1 MTGFSWPEEKLAGR
15 AKVVPFRL
23 DKALKA
29 EGAKYT
35 QALLPMAEKVVVDGV
50 LVTGQ
55 NPTSAA
61 GVGKAVVKLLKKN
74 RVASR

>member
-1 MTGFSWPEEKLAGR
+1 
-15 AKVVPFRL
+15 
-23 DKALKA
+23 
-29 EGAKYT
+29 
-35 QALLPMAEKVVVDGV
+35 MAEKVVVDGV